1 MFVLLTLILCS
12 NRRKIPLVPV
22 LSVETGICY
31 TIGVSSARSTLEASV
46 RPSQSRH
53 PFLLKCR
60 IYLNVPLPLHNVEIS
75 LFFLLY
81 L

>member
-60 IYLNVPLPLHNVEIS
+60 IYLVPLPLHNVEI
-75 LFFLLY
+75 FFLLY